1 MLHLA
6 EALHEF
12 VAMDHEAAPGR
23 IGTAMR
29 AFLSGTLLLAGLVS
43 GSRALADPA
52 PFDLAGPA
60 LRVTV
65 THQGVTLPIA
75 EVPQLAAGD
84 SVKVRADLP
93 DDQSAHYVLVAAFLR
108 GSTNPPPDKWFYQAE
123 SWTKKGRKGLSL
135 TVPDGA
141 QQIVLFLAP
150 ATGGDYP
157 TLRNT
162 VQGRPGAFVRAAQDL
177 AQASLDRSRLDTYLT
192 AVRKTNP
199 GDPNRLDRITPLLA
213 RTLQV
218 KVNTDCLTKTP
229 ELQAAC
235 LLQDQESLVLND
247 GHSNAITEAVAGP
260 GADLALQLSATPQGG
275 LGYYSP
281 YIAAIR
287 DIIGIFSSI
296 HTAKYQYIPAL
307 ATLSNDRMGLVLN
320 APPSFHNPKSVLVTA
335 LPIVAPV
342 HVPPLQV
349 ANQAPSLC
357 AQAPELLLPI
367 SGAPLI
373 YATRYAHDLSL
384 RVRLPN
390 GRSIDLPATPDA
402 ERGGLVIQTQGK
414 LPADLKVPLDAS
426 LHGIW
431 GFQPFDG
438 PSVRLQPAQPGQ
450 WRLPPGAATAP
461 NATVTLT
468 GGTAA
473 CVSGVSIQSGGTAQ
487 PVSWTAAKSD
497 EIRVTLP
504 AIDDKSGATTLEITG
519 PAGLPPD
526 RLTIAG
532 PPPPGHFGTTLI
544 ARSMQRPPATAP
556 VAIKLGSDSEVPSDG
571 TLAFSLRANKG
582 ARFTGREKVEV
593 ATASGDATA
602 TLSPSNG
609 LTLADPQVAIA
620 IIQPAKALGASA
632 FGPIRARVSRDGVEG
647 DWLPLGTLV
656 RLPSLH
662 QLTCP
667 PDASMA
673 CELTGDGLFLISAL
687 SATPGFEH
695 PTAVPEG
702 YPGNAIQV
710 PHPVDGKL
718 YVRLHDDPDTVSNI
732 TG

>member
-1 MLHLA
+1 
-6 EALHEF
+6 
-12 VAMDHEAAPGR
+12 
-23 IGTAMR
+23 MR

-43 GSRALADPA
+43 GSMALADTA

-65 THQGVTLPIA
+65 THQGTTLPIA

-177 AQASLDRSRLDTYLT
+177 AQASLDRSRLDTYLA

-199 GDPNRLDRITPLLA
+199 GDPNRLERITPLLA

-218 KVNTDCLTKTP
+218 KVNTDCLTKMP

-235 LLQDQESLVLND
+235 LLQNQESLVLND
-247 GHSNAITEAVAGP
+247 GHSNAITEAMAGP
-260 GADLALQLSATPQGG
+260 GTDLALQLSATPQGG

-342 HVPPLQV
+342 HVPPLQIADQV
-349 ANQAPSLC
+349 PSLC

-373 YATRYAHDLSL
+373 YATHYAHDLSL

-402 ERGGLVIQTQGK
+402 ERGGLVIRTQGK
-414 LPADLKVPLDAS
+414 LPADLRVPLDAS

-438 PSVRLQPAQPGQ
+438 PAVRLQPAQPGQ
-450 WRLPPGAATAP
+450 WQLSSGAATAP

-473 CVSGVSIQSGGTAQ
+473 CVSSVTIQSGGAAQ
-487 PVSWTAAKSD
+487 PVNWTATKSN

-504 AIDDKSGATTLEITG
+504 ANGDRAGATTLEI
-519 PAGLPPD
+519 AGVAGIAPD

-532 PPPPGHFGTTLI
+532 SPPPAHFGATLI
-544 ARSMQRPPATAP
+544 ARSSQRPPSAAP
-556 VAIKLGSDSEVPSDG
+556 VAIKLGSDSEIPSD
-571 TLAFSLRANKG
+571 TALTFSLRADNG
-582 ARFTGREKVEV
+582 ARFTGREKIEV
-593 ATASGDATA
+593 AATSGGGTA
-602 TLSPSNG
+602 TLSPANG
-609 LTLADPQVAIA
+609 LTLADPQVAVATIE
-620 IIQPAKALGASA
+620 PAKALGASA
-632 FGPIRARVSRDGVEG
+632 FGPLRARVIMDGAEG
-647 DWLPLGTLV
+647 DWLPVGTLV
-656 RLPSLH
+656 RLPALR

-667 PDASMA
+667 PDASKT

-732 TG
+732 VG